1 VGTQLA
7 EPPDVERVAIARAI
21 ERQIG
26 NRHGQ
31 RTDKE
36 LVQNVAQVQVFL
48 RSKGQQ
54 ERIDSPST
62 AGHNDFQELRM
73 RRDKHDDFKLVG
85 VYNLTRS
92 YIPSFPST

>member
-1 VGTQLA
+1 MSAGINPYQDHCTV
-7 EPPDVERVAIARAI
+7 R
-21 ERQIG
+21 
-26 NRHGQ
+26 
-31 RTDKE
+31 
-36 LVQNVAQVQVFL
+36 VQVFL
-48 RSKGQQ
+48 RSNGQQ

-85 VYNLTRS
+85 VYNLTGS